1 MLSQIK
7 RPVKLQK
14 DGKLQAALQSLRC
27 FLNIG
32 PQVILIDTVKSQQL
46 LLHDHLDNNISTL
59 ESTQNTINDIQVH
72 VIH

>member
-1 MLSQIK
+1 MANYI
-7 RPVKLQK
+7 P
-14 DGKLQAALQSLRC
+14 ALQPLRC

-32 PQVILIDTVKSQQL
+32 PQVILIHTVKSQQS
-46 LLHDHLDNNISTL
+46 LLHDHLDNIISTL